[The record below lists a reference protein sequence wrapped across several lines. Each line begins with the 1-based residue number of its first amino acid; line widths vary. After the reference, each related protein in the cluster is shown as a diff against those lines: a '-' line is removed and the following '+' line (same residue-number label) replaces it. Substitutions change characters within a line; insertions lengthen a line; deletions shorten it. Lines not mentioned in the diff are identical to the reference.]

1 MTKVLHMAE
10 VKRSIK
16 ERELLEAD
24 GIVLSDDN
32 YDDQDDQDDDLEA
45 LLSSS
50 DNEEQPQKM
59 TKEAKKQFKQI

>member
-50 DNEEQPQKM
+50 DNEE
-59 TKEAKKQFKQI
+59 